1 MPIQTTYTRARANL
15 AKLMDSVAEDREI
28 VIIERRNAEN
38 VAMVAAEELNS
49 LLETAHLMRSPKNS
63 RRLLAALARA
73 LKNSRAPMS
82 LDRLRREVGLEGEK
96 A

>member
-63 RRLLAALARA
+63 RRLLSALARA
-73 LKNSRAPMS
+73 LKKSRAPMS
-82 LDRLRREVGLEGEK
+82 LDRLRREVGLEGKK